1 MSSFAFGQ
9 AAAGDRIEGRLVE
22 ALRDPKTQKVLAP
35 AGAQVAGRLTRV
47 ELKHSGSGEYTVA
60 LRWET
65 LQAGGQNVPLNLKPD
80 RRMPNLKAVA
90 RGVLRQRGMEIE
102 LPPPNEERDAIYRFP
117 GQQAGVRPGL
127 RSAWTTAG
135 ER

>member
-1 MSSFAFGQ
+1 M
-9 AAAGDRIEGRLVE
+9 
-22 ALRDPKTQKVLAP
+22 
-35 AGAQVAGRLTRV
+35 
-47 ELKHSGSGEYTVA
+47 ELKHAGSGEYTVA

-65 LQAGGQNVPLNLKPD
+65 LQAGGQTVPLNLKPD
-80 RRMPNLKAVA
+80 RHMASLKAVA
-90 RGVLRQRGMEIE
+90 RGVLQRRGMEIE
-102 LPPPNEERDAIYRFP
+102 LPPPNEERDAIYHFP